1 MRELI
6 YYVAATLDGFIAE
19 ADGSF
24 DTFPWDAEY
33 GEDLAA
39 TFPETMPTHMRQ
51 GAEIEPKLFDIV
63 LMGRNTYEVG
73 VKEGFTNPY
82 APLRQYVFSRSL
94 ESSPDPNVTLISH
107 DAVAA
112 VRELKQESGKAI
124 WLCGGG
130 ELAGVLF
137 KANLIDRLIVKLN
150 PVLFGT
156 GIPLFASVTRHAVLD
171 LTDHKVYP
179 SGHVVLHYRVKR

>member
-19 ADGSF
+19 TDGSF
-24 DTFPWDAEY
+24 DKFPWDPAY
-33 GEDLAA
+33 GADLAA
-39 TFPETMPTHMRQ
+39 TFPETLPTHARQ
-51 GAEIEPKLFDIV
+51 GAEIDPQLFEIV

-73 VKEGFTNPY
+73 AKEGFTNPY
-82 APLRQYVFSRSL
+82 APLRQYVFSRSM
-94 ESSPDPNVTLISH
+94 EASPDANVTLVSD

-130 ELAGVLF
+130 ELAGTLF
-137 KANLIDRLIVKLN
+137 KADLIDRLIVKLN
-150 PVLFGT
+150 PVIFGT
-156 GIPLFASVTRHAVLD
+156 GIPLFASIAKHAALD